1 MAVIRVLLYG
11 KEVNAVPMEAG
22 RSYVFGRGE
31 DCDVVLEERPG
42 ISRQHFKVSEAN
54 GQWVAQVISKFGDLI
69 VAGQSSAQVDLT
81 HGAVFR
87 INDYQFKFDEHDD
100 VALPAAAGAEGLSQ
114 ASPATG
120 RGGTHFDAANESAQ
134 DDLDSGHESAE
145 MISRP
150 PVVRSPRSQ
159 VTLSVV
165 PQGAESGSP
174 AAPIDFEGNEDAT
187 AVGQVA
193 MIRPSLRIVKSG
205 EPETRIELD
214 GRKWIAGREETCE
227 IFLADR
233 KASRR
238 QFEINSTPEGYF
250 ITDLGSANGTVLN
263 GEALVPNQ
271 PQLLQS
277 GDIISVQS
285 LIIHFELRDPGF
297 EKRLVNINPEVLAPP
312 SVPPAPRFEI
322 INYPGPVGNGGAVR
336 VDPMGGSPWDQA
348 RDVAEAE
355 KKKKNLRIILIA
367 VVIAVIAIV
376 FLQDDAPKN
385 TAPVRQDAFT
395 LLPEAKQKEVKDL
408 YAIAHNLFIQGKVE
422 GAFVE
427 LEKLHKIIPD
437 GYKNSRVMMEEVI
450 KQRETAERLRLQE
463 EERRQVEEQNR
474 IIARNIEDCSK
485 LASTTFSV
493 DEIRSCLSAA
503 IERDPSNGSIQDLI
517 ARVQKR
523 AADKATKDE
532 ETRVY
537 NEKVSK
543 GRVMH
548 QDAVRLHRQENWFG
562 ALDAYEAHIKSEW
575 PDPNRLKAR
584 SKRGIADI
592 RRFLDSKV
600 DEMLVAAEAAWNA
613 KNYRDAIIAAQA
625 AKNFD
630 PTSMKAAEFLGKA
643 RRELNS
649 ILKVEY
655 ETAVLY
661 EGVGR
666 LEEAIRTWKTIE
678 EKDTPEGEY
687 GRKSRSKLRNYSDPT
702 KK

>member
-1 MAVIRVLLYG
+1 MAVMRVLLYG
-11 KEVNAVPMEAG
+11 KEVNAVPLESG

-42 ISRQHFKVSEAN
+42 VSRQHFKLSEVD
-54 GQWVAQVISKFGDLI
+54 GQWTAQVISKFGNLI
-69 VAGQSSAQVDLT
+69 VAGQESAQAHLT
-81 HGAVFR
+81 HGAIFR
-87 INDYQFKFDEHDD
+87 INDYQFKFDEHEE
-100 VALPAAAGAEGLSQ
+100 VALPAAAGAEGLSM
-114 ASPATG
+114 ASPATR
-120 RGGTHFDAANESAQ
+120 RGGTHFDPDQNPANHNPE
-134 DDLDSGHESAE
+134 LENAE
-145 MISRP
+145 MISRAP
-150 PVVRSPRSQ
+150 TPGSNRSQ
-159 VTLSVV
+159 GTLSVV
-165 PQGAESGSP
+165 PQEPEGHSP
-174 AAPIDFEGNEDAT
+174 LAPIDFDGNEDAT
-187 AVGQVA
+187 SVGVGA
-193 MIRPSLRIVKSG
+193 MIRPSLRIIKSG
-205 EPETRIELD
+205 EPEIRVELD

-227 IFLADR
+227 IFLPDR

-238 QFEINSTPEGYF
+238 QFEVNSTPEGYF

-263 GEALVPNQ
+263 GEALIPNQ
-271 PQLLQS
+271 PQVLQS

-285 LIIHFELRDPGF
+285 LVIHFELRDPGF
-297 EKRLVNINPEVLAPP
+297 EKRLVNINPEVYAPLAA
-312 SVPPAPRFEI
+312 PPAPRFEI

-336 VDPMGGSPWDQA
+336 LDPMGEAPWNQA

-355 KKKKNLRIILIA
+355 KKKKNLRLIIIA
-367 VVIAVIAIV
+367 AAIGLVAVL
-376 FLQDDAPKN
+376 FFQDNTPK
-385 TAPVRQDAFT
+385 TQTPARQDAFT

-408 YAIAHNLFIQGKVE
+408 YSIAHNLFIQGKVE
-422 GAFVE
+422 GASVE
-427 LEKLHKIIPD
+427 LEKLHKILPD

-450 KQRETAERLRLQE
+450 KQRETSERLRLQE
-463 EERRQVEEQNR
+463 EERRQLEEQNR
-474 IIARNIEDCSK
+474 IISRNIEDCSK
-485 LASTTFSV
+485 LASTSFSV

-503 IERDPSNGSIQDLI
+503 IERDPGNGNVQDLI

-548 QDAVRLHRQENWFG
+548 QDAAKLHRQGNWFG
-562 ALDAYEAHIKSEW
+562 AIDAYEAHIKSEW
-575 PDPNRLKAR
+575 PDPNSLKGR
-584 SKRGIADI
+584 SKRGIAEI
-592 RRFLDSKV
+592 RRFLERKV
-600 DEMLVAAEAAWNA
+600 DEMLVAADSAWNA

-630 PTSMKAAEFLGKA
+630 PTSIKAAEFLGKS

-666 LEEAIRTWKTIE
+666 LEEAIRIWKTIE
-678 EKDTPEGEY
+678 EKDTPDGEY